1 MIPEQTE
8 VLVVGAGPVGLAT
21 AVSLAQQG
29 VEVTVLDQQA
39 EGANTSRAAVVHP
52 RTMEA
57 LDRLGV
63 ADRLAGLSLRAG
75 RFTIRDR
82 DRVLVPL
89 EFDQVPS
96 PYRTLFMVPQP
107 TTERVLLERFV
118 ELGGEVLR
126 PHRLTALDQNA
137 NGVVATVDGQ
147 HRITARYVVGAD
159 GMRSAVRELSGIGF
173 GKDSAGETF
182 TLADVRLQDGGNG
195 GLPGDEVV
203 LFFSGAGMV
212 VSAPLPDGSFRI
224 VAEVANPPEEPDLTF
239 VQDLLDRRGPAAGT
253 ARIAEVVWGSRF
265 RVHHRVADRYRAGRV
280 LLAGDAAHVHSPAG
294 GQGMNLGLR
303 DAVALGEAL
312 GAVVK
317 GGTESLLDEY
327 AATQRPK
334 AEEVVKFAGRLTR
347 LATASPMARPVRN
360 AVLSALAKVPAFRMM
375 LTKRLAGVADR

>member
-1 MIPEQTE
+1 MIPRETT
-8 VLVVGAGPVGLAT
+8 VLVVGAGPVGLAVAT
-21 AVSLAQQG
+21 SLAQQG
-29 VEVTVLDQQA
+29 IEVTVVDQQA

-89 EFDQVPS
+89 EFAQVPS

-107 TTERVLLERFV
+107 TTERVLLDRFV
-118 ELGGEVLR
+118 ELGGRVLR
-126 PHRLTALDQNA
+126 PHRLTALEQDA
-137 NGVVATVDGQ
+137 DGVVATIDDR
-147 HRITARYVVGAD
+147 HRLSARYVVGAD
-159 GMRSAVRELSGIGF
+159 GMKSAVRTMAGIGF
-173 GKDSAGETF
+173 GKDSAGESF
-182 TLADVRLQDGGNG
+182 TLADVRLHDG
-195 GLPGDEVV
+195 GLPGEEVV

-224 VAEVANPPEEPDLTF
+224 VAEVEDPPEHPDVAF

-253 ARIAEVVWGSRF
+253 TRIAEVLWGSRF

-317 GGTESLLDEY
+317 GEPESLLDEY

-347 LATASPMARPVRN
+347 LATASPVLRPVRN
-360 AVLSALAKVPAFRMM
+360 AALSALAKVPAFRVM

>member
-1 MIPEQTE
+1 MIPRETT
-8 VLVVGAGPVGLAT
+8 VLVVGAGPVGLAV
-21 AVSLAQQG
+21 AASLAQQG
-29 VEVTVLDQQA
+29 VEVTVVDQQA

-89 EFDQVPS
+89 EFAQVPS

-107 TTERVLLERFV
+107 TTERVLLDRFV
-118 ELGGEVLR
+118 ELGGRVLR
-126 PHRLTALDQNA
+126 PHRLTALEQDA
-137 NGVVATVDGQ
+137 DGVVATIDDQ
-147 HRITARYVVGAD
+147 HRIGARYVIGAD
-159 GMRSAVRELSGIGF
+159 GMKSAVRTMAGIGF
-173 GKDSAGETF
+173 GKDSAGESF
-182 TLADVRLQDGGNG
+182 TLADVRLHDG
-195 GLPGDEVV
+195 GLPGEEVV

-224 VAEVANPPEEPDLTF
+224 VAEVDDPPEHPDLAF

-253 ARIAEVVWGSRF
+253 TRIAEVVWGSRF

-317 GGTESLLDEY
+317 GEPESLLDEY

-347 LATASPMARPVRN
+347 LATASPMLRPVRN
-360 AVLSALAKVPAFRMM
+360 AALSALAKVPAFRVM

>member
-1 MIPEQTE
+1 MIPEETQ
-8 VLVVGAGPVGLAT
+8 VLVVGAGPVGLAA

-29 VEVTVLDQQA
+29 VEVTVVDQQA

-89 EFDQVPS
+89 VFDQVPS

-107 TTERVLLERFV
+107 TTERVLLDRFT
-118 ELGGEVLR
+118 ELGGKVLR
-126 PHRLTALDQNA
+126 PHRLTALDQDA
-137 NGVVATVDGQ
+137 DGVVATVDGQ
-147 HRITARYVVGAD
+147 HRIRARYVVGAD
-159 GMRSAVRELSGIGF
+159 GMRSAVRTFSAIGF
-173 GKDSAGETF
+173 GDDHADGETF
-182 TLADVRLQDGGNG
+182 TLADVRLRDG
-195 GLPGDEVV
+195 GLPRDEVV

-224 VAEVANPPEEPDLTF
+224 VAEVENPPEQPDLAF

-317 GGTESLLDEY
+317 GAPESLLDEY

-347 LATASPMARPVRN
+347 LATASPLARPVRN
-360 AVLSALAKVPAFRMM
+360 AALSLLAKVPAFRVM

>member
-8 VLVVGAGPVGLAT
+8 VLVVGAGPIGLAV

-107 TTERVLLERFV
+107 TTERVLLERFT
-118 ELGGEVLR
+118 ELGGKVLR

-137 NGVVATVDGQ
+137 DGVVATVDGQ

-159 GMRSAVRELSGIGF
+159 GMRSAVRTFSGIGF

-182 TLADVRLQDGGNG
+182 TLADVRLRDG
-195 GLPGDEVV
+195 GLPGEEVV

-224 VAEVANPPEEPDLTF
+224 VAEVEDPPEEPDLAF

-265 RVHHRVADRYRAGRV
+265 RVHHRVADRYREGRV

-317 GGTESLLDEY
+317 GGPDSLLDEY

-347 LATASPMARPVRN
+347 LATASPLARPVRN
-360 AVLSALAKVPAFRMM
+360 AVLSVLAKVPAFRVM

>member
-1 MIPEQTE
+1 MIPRETT
-8 VLVVGAGPVGLAT
+8 VLVVGAGPVGLAV
-21 AVSLAQQG
+21 AASLAQQG
-29 VEVTVLDQQA
+29 VEVTVVDQQA

-89 EFDQVPS
+89 EFAQVPS

-107 TTERVLLERFV
+107 TTERVLLDRFV
-118 ELGGEVLR
+118 ELGGRVLR
-126 PHRLTALDQNA
+126 PHRLTALEQDA
-137 NGVVATVDGQ
+137 DGVVATIDDQ
-147 HRITARYVVGAD
+147 HRIGARYVIGAD
-159 GMRSAVRELSGIGF
+159 GMKSAVRTMAGIGF
-173 GKDSAGETF
+173 GKDSAGESF
-182 TLADVRLQDGGNG
+182 TLADVRLHDG
-195 GLPGDEVV
+195 GLPGEEVV

-224 VAEVANPPEEPDLTF
+224 VAEVDDPPEHPDLAF

-253 ARIAEVVWGSRF
+253 TRIAEVVWGSRF

-317 GGTESLLDEY
+317 GEPESLLDEY
-327 AATQRPK
+327 ATTQRPK

-347 LATASPMARPVRN
+347 LATASPMLRPVRN
-360 AVLSALAKVPAFRMM
+360 AALSALAKVPAFRVM

>member
-1 MIPEQTE
+1 MIPRETT
-8 VLVVGAGPVGLAT
+8 VLVVGAGPVGLAV
-21 AVSLAQQG
+21 AASLAQQG
-29 VEVTVLDQQA
+29 VEVTVVDQQA

-89 EFDQVPS
+89 EFDKVPS

-107 TTERVLLERFV
+107 TTERVLLDRFV
-118 ELGGEVLR
+118 ELGGRVLR
-126 PHRLTALDQNA
+126 PHRLTALEQDA
-137 NGVVATVDGQ
+137 DGVVATIDDR
-147 HRITARYVVGAD
+147 HRIGARYVIGAD
-159 GMRSAVRELSGIGF
+159 GMKSAVRTMAGIGF
-173 GKDSAGETF
+173 GKDSAGESF
-182 TLADVRLQDGGNG
+182 TLADVRLHDG
-195 GLPGDEVV
+195 GLPGEEVV

-224 VAEVANPPEEPDLTF
+224 VAEVEDPPEHPDLAF

-253 ARIAEVVWGSRF
+253 TRIAEVIWGSRF

-312 GAVVK
+312 GAVVQ
-317 GGTESLLDEY
+317 GGPESLLDEY

-347 LATASPMARPVRN
+347 LATASPMLRPVRN
-360 AVLSALAKVPAFRMM
+360 AALSALAKVPAFRVM

>member
-1 MIPEQTE
+1 MIPRETT
-8 VLVVGAGPVGLAT
+8 VLVVGAGPVGLAV
-21 AVSLAQQG
+21 AASLAQQG
-29 VEVTVLDQQA
+29 VEVTVVDQQA

-89 EFDQVPS
+89 EFAQVPS

-107 TTERVLLERFV
+107 TTERVLLDRFV
-118 ELGGEVLR
+118 ELGGRVLR
-126 PHRLTALDQNA
+126 PHRLTALEQDA
-137 NGVVATVDGQ
+137 DGVVATIDDQ
-147 HRITARYVVGAD
+147 HRLSARYVVGAD
-159 GMRSAVRELSGIGF
+159 GMKSAVRTMAGIGF
-173 GKDSAGETF
+173 GKDSAGESF
-182 TLADVRLQDGGNG
+182 TLADVRLHDG
-195 GLPGDEVV
+195 GLPGEEVV

-224 VAEVANPPEEPDLTF
+224 VAEVEDPPEHPDLAF

-253 ARIAEVVWGSRF
+253 TRIAEVVWGSRF

-317 GGTESLLDEY
+317 GEPESLLDEY

-334 AEEVVKFAGRLTR
+334 AEEVVEFAGRLTR
-347 LATASPMARPVRN
+347 LATASPMLRPVRN
-360 AVLSALAKVPAFRMM
+360 AALSALAKVPAFRVM